1 MRALE
6 VRAADADL
14 LVLLATSHLVLG
26 DETAA
31 GQFLDRAYALDPE
44 NEKVLALPEDV
55 RRAGNAGGRDARPG

>member
-6 VRAADADL
+6 LRAADADL
-14 LVLLATSHLVLG
+14 LVLVATSHLVLG

-44 NEKVLALPEDV
+44 NEKELAL
-55 RRAGNAGGRDARPG
+55 RRM